1 MWPEGKDQI
10 LRFEH
15 SDAEGEEEDSLY
27 DILTGKTPVPRIRE
41 DMNMDMEEEDDGEA
55 MMDDTFREKR
65 GRANSEVRGR
75 GLLDE
80 SGMDEMF

>member
-1 MWPEGKDQI
+1 MWPDGKDQI

-15 SDAEGEEEDSLY
+15 EDEEEEEDSLY
-27 DILTGKTPVPRIRE
+27 DILTGRTPVPRIRE
-41 DMNMDMEEEDDGEA
+41 DLNMHMDDEDDGEQ
-55 MMDDTFREKR
+55 MLDDTFREKR

-75 GLLDE
+75 GVLNE